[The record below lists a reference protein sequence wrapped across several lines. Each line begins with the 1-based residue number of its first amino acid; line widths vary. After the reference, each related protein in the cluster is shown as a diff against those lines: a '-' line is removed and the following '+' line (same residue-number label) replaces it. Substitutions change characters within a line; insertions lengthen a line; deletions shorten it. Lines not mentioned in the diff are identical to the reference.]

1 MTPLI
6 KKIEAAI
13 KKIDNLDRLYADI
26 ALVYT
31 NSIYNSRVI
40 QLNDYLLHSCESG
53 VTDTHYC
60 DHEIIVSLT
69 TYEPRLYETYLA
81 IESIMQQTVKANRI
95 ILWLPDST
103 LMMQ

>member
-40 QLNDYLLHSCESG
+40 Q
-53 VTDTHYC
+53 
-60 DHEIIVSLT
+60 
-69 TYEPRLYETYLA
+69 
-81 IESIMQQTVKANRI
+81 
-95 ILWLPDST
+95 
-103 LMMQ
+103 